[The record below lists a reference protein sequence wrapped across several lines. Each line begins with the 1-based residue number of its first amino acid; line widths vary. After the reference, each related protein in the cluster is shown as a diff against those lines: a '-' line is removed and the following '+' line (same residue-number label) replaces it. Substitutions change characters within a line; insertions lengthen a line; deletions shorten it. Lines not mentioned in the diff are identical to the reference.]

1 MVIASDPEPAD
12 ILYST
17 QLYPTPPKSDAP
29 LTDPPGADVVTADP
43 LAGVVPVAG
52 VVGLVLEHPA
62 IATAITTMMIAKILI
77 REIFILISSVYPKLP
92 DNVPL

>member
-29 LTDPPGADVVTADP
+29 LTDP
-43 LAGVVPVAG
+43 
-52 VVGLVLEHPA
+52 
-62 IATAITTMMIAKILI
+62 
-77 REIFILISSVYPKLP
+77 RELML
-92 DNVPL
+92 